1 MSPLLR
7 QHRNDPLLPP
17 APADGGSRD
26 RPVMLATLAV
36 PFDPDSARVAIQAA
50 MEGGVKLIVVDA
62 VEMPFWPQSLA
73 TRRADLEEESD
84 RDAIRALVQQ
94 TAALGLEVE
103 HLRVRSPRPAE
114 AVIQIATERRAGL
127 LVFGPDPSRFKP
139 RFFSRVVRRIRKRAS
154 CLLWIAG
161 EGP

>member
-7 QHRNDPLLPP
+7 QRSPVPP
-17 APADGGSRD
+17 SVTSGEGGARY

-62 VEMPFWPQSLA
+62 VEMPYWPQSLA

-103 HLRVRSPRPAE
+103 HLRVRSPRPVE
-114 AVIQIATERRAGL
+114 ALLEVAGEREAAL
-127 LVFGPDPSRFKP
+127 LVLGPDPSRLRP
-139 RFFSRVVRRIRKRAS
+139 RLFRRAVKRIRKRAL
-154 CLLWIAG
+154 CLLWVVG

>member
-7 QHRNDPLLPP
+7 QRSLVPP
-17 APADGGSRD
+17 PVPPTDGGPRD

-50 MEGGVKLIVVDA
+50 MEGGVKLIVADA

-73 TRRADLEEESD
+73 TRRAELEEDED
-84 RDAIRALVQQ
+84 RAAIRKLVEQ

-103 HLRVRSPRPAE
+103 HLRVRSPRPVE
-114 AVIQIATERRAGL
+114 ALIEVAGEREAAL
-127 LVFGPDPSRFKP
+127 LVLGPDLSRLRP
-139 RFFSRVVRRIRKRAS
+139 RFFRRVVKRVRKRAS
-154 CLLWIAG
+154 CLLWVVG

>member
-7 QHRNDPLLPP
+7 QHSRAPVAPP
-17 APADGGSRD
+17 RGDGSGRQ

-36 PFDPDSARVAIQAA
+36 PFDPDCARVAIQAA
-50 MEGGVKLIVVDA
+50 MEGGVRLIVVDA

-73 TRRADLEEESD
+73 TRRAELEEAED
-84 RDAIRALVQQ
+84 RAAIRRLVEQ

-103 HLRVRSPRPAE
+103 HLRVRSPRPVE
-114 AVIQIATERRAGL
+114 ALLEVAGEREAALLVLGPDRSRIRPRMFRRA
-127 LVFGPDPSRFKP
+127 VK
-139 RFFSRVVRRIRKRAS
+139 RIRKRAS
-154 CLLWIAG
+154 CLLWVVG

>member
-7 QHRNDPLLPP
+7 QRPHVPP
-17 APADGGSRD
+17 PVAPVDGGSRY

-36 PFDPDSARVAIQAA
+36 PFDPESARVAIQAA
-50 MEGGVKLIVVDA
+50 MESGVKLIVVDA

-73 TRRADLEEESD
+73 TRRAELEEDED
-84 RDAIRALVQQ
+84 RAAIRKLVEQ

-103 HLRVRSPRPAE
+103 HLRVRSPRPVE
-114 AVIQIATERRAGL
+114 ALIEVAGEREAGL
-127 LVFGPDPSRFKP
+127 LVLGPDPSRLRP
-139 RFFSRVVRRIRKRAS
+139 RFFRRVVKRIRKRSS
-154 CLLWIAG
+154 CLLWVAG

>member
-7 QHRNDPLLPP
+7 MHPRVPDAPPLS
-17 APADGGSRD
+17 GGSRD

-36 PFDPDSARVAIQAA
+36 PFDPDCARVAIQAA

-62 VEMPFWPQSLA
+62 VEMPFWPQSMA
-73 TRRADLEEESD
+73 TRRAELEEPDD
-84 RDAIRALVQQ
+84 RQAIRRLVEQ

-103 HLRVRSPRPAE
+103 HLRVRSPRPVE
-114 AVIQIATERRAGL
+114 ALLEVAGEREAAL
-127 LVFGPDPSRFKP
+127 LVLGPDPARLRP
-139 RFFSRVVRRIRKRAS
+139 RSFRRAVRRIRKRAS
-154 CLLWIAG
+154 CLLWVVG